1 MYRVS
6 RYRPFLLTLL
16 VMVGGTLLAGL
27 VAGRYAQQR
36 ALAAE
41 STQVRRQLDLY
52 AQTLQ
57 QRIDRFR
64 TLPQLLALDPEL
76 LQAVSDPL
84 DDAERHR
91 LNLSCSRP
99 TTSRAPPP

>member
-6 RYRPFLLTLL
+6 RYRPLLLTLL

-52 AQTLQ
+52 AY
-57 QRIDRFR
+57 
-64 TLPQLLALDPEL
+64 
-76 LQAVSDPL
+76 
-84 DDAERHR
+84 
-91 LNLSCSRP
+91 
-99 TTSRAPPP
+99 